1 MYDIEKEKKE
11 AYDAGNRAL
20 ISLRRA
26 KADLDS
32 ARTWG
37 IFDIFGGGFL
47 STAIKHGKMSDAASE
62 IEQAKWDLHNFSREL
77 NDVTDLTGIDFG
89 VGDFASFAD
98 FFFDGV
104 LADFYVQSKINE
116 ARHQVN
122 EAIWRVERVLDNL
135 R

>member
-47 STAIKHGKMSDAASE
+47 STAIKHGKMSDASSE

-116 ARHQVN
+116 ARYQVN
-122 EAIWRVERVLDNL
+122 EAIWKVERVLDNL

>member
-122 EAIWRVERVLDNL
+122 EAIWRVEQALDSL

>member
-122 EAIWRVERVLDNL
+122 EAIWRVEQVLDSL

>member
-122 EAIWRVERVLDNL
+122 EAIWKVERVLDNL